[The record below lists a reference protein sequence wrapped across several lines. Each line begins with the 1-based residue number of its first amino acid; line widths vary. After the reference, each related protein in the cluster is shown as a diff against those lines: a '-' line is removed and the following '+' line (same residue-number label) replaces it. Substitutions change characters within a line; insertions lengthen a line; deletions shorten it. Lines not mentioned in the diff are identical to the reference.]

1 MSLPNSGAADKLK
14 KGGRMS
20 ELIKIGNQNITT
32 KEYGNKRVVTFKDID
47 LVHERPEGTADRNFR
62 ENKDKF
68 IEGED
73 YVILG
78 KSQNN
83 EIRGLEIPNR
93 GITLITEQGY
103 LMLVKSLTDE
113 LAWQVQREL
122 VNNYFRVAKP
132 MTAMELLELQ
142 MKATKEVSQRVD
154 SVNDDL
160 QSFKRD
166 MPILGIEES
175 RITGAVRKRGVQCLG
190 GKESTAYQDKSLR
203 SRVYSDI
210 YGQLKREF
218 GIGSY
223 KAIKRSQCDV
233 AVGLIETY
241 ELPYVLAEEIKDC
254 NAQMAI
260 FEPA

>member
-1 MSLPNSGAADKLK
+1 MN
-14 KGGRMS
+14 
-20 ELIKIGNQNITT
+20 
-32 KEYGNKRVVTFKDID
+32 D
-47 LVHERPEGTADRNFR
+47 LMIF
-62 ENKDKF
+62 
-68 IEGED
+68 
-73 YVILG
+73 
-78 KSQNN
+78 NN
-83 EIRGLEIPNR
+83 EEFGDIRTVAIDGEPWFVGKDVAEALGYSNARDALAKHVDLEDKGVAKCDTLGGKQDLAIINESGLYALVFGSKLDSAKRFKRWVTSEVLPAIRKN
-93 GITLITEQGY
+93 GIYG
-103 LMLVKSLTDE
+103 
-113 LAWQVQREL
+113 
-122 VNNYFRVAKP
+122 KP

-190 GKESTAYQDKSLR
+190 GKESAAYQDKSLR

-233 AVGLIETY
+233 AVGMIETY